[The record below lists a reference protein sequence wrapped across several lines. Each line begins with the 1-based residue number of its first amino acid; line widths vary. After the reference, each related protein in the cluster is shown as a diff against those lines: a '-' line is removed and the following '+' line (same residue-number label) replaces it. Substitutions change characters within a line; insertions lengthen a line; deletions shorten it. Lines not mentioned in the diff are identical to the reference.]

1 MYTKMKKIRYKIL
14 VGILIC
20 VLFVAVVVGAFS
32 IIGSRAI
39 IEKYAKS
46 NILNTAEY
54 YTSRM
59 NENNQRIETS
69 VKAVSNVIL
78 STFDIKRSKDKE
90 YLEEYTKNIIEPI
103 TKKFSMETKGTLGV
117 YTYLNVEMFDGIYA
131 AWFYDD
137 NRDGTF
143 EKYDMT
149 KEDRSIYLTENR
161 NDEYEYYFTPILDGK
176 DLWQDPYLDSDLNM
190 NMISYAIPIKNEEK
204 TIGIVGIDMTFE
216 DTEDLV
222 KKLKVFNSGYS
233 FLLSQQ
239 YNLIAFP
246 EFMKTGE
253 DKQSEGSESITNLA
267 SMDNG
272 VYKDV
277 IKGIGKNTSGVA
289 GFTKLGINYLLAYSH
304 LENGQILCIA
314 VPKNEIFKEMDKMT
328 FFIIIV
334 ILMSLVLVLFIS
346 RIISKNISAPL
357 ESMID
362 DFNCASQGDLTVEGK
377 FLTKDEIAKVTKSF
391 NQMISNTRGLIYK
404 VVKAVNTVSKSAATL
419 SFATETSKTNS
430 KEILDAVQQISRAS
444 EENSS
449 EVENGVVQ
457 MQILGQKIHEVTS
470 DIAAMNEIAHETEAL
485 SEKGKLIVGELIRKS
500 RERAE
505 KDSNV
510 SLSMDE
516 VGKTSKAI
524 TNITQS
530 IMDITQKTNLLSLNA
545 MIESARAGES
555 GRGFAVVAEE
565 ISKLA
570 NMTKDLSN
578 TINELIKEIQDNSD
592 RTSILMQ
599 EAEKISIE
607 QEQAVDDTNSLFT
620 NISELIK
627 KLYDRISNT
636 TSSSMEMD
644 LKKNEIVAMTENL
657 SAISEQTAASIQN
670 TIVNIEEQTMAAE
683 KIAVQASILK
693 KIIASLQV
701 SLDTFKIK

>member
-1 MYTKMKKIRYKIL
+1 
-14 VGILIC
+14 
-20 VLFVAVVVGAFS
+20 
-32 IIGSRAI
+32 
-39 IEKYAKS
+39 
-46 NILNTAEY
+46 
-54 YTSRM
+54 
-59 NENNQRIETS
+59 
-69 VKAVSNVIL
+69 
-78 STFDIKRSKDKE
+78 
-90 YLEEYTKNIIEPI
+90 
-103 TKKFSMETKGTLGV
+103 
-117 YTYLNVEMFDGIYA
+117 
-131 AWFYDD
+131 
-137 NRDGTF
+137 
-143 EKYDMT
+143 MT

-161 NDEYEYYFTPILDGK
+161 DDEYEYYFTPILDGK

-204 TIGIVGIDMTFE
+204 TIGMVGIDMTFE
-216 DTEDLV
+216 DTESLV

-239 YNLIAFP
+239 HNLIAFP

-253 DKQSEGSESITNLA
+253 DKQSEESESITNFA

-277 IKGIGKNTSGVA
+277 IKDIDKNTSGVA
-289 GFTKLGINYLLAYSH
+289 EFTKLGINYLLAYSH

-334 ILMSLVLVLFIS
+334 ILVSLVLVLFIS

-357 ESMID
+357 ESMIH

-404 VVKAVNTVSKSAATL
+404 VVKAVNTVSESAATL

-430 KEILDAVQQISRAS
+430 KEILDVVQQISRAS

-516 VGKTSKAI
+516 VRKTSKAI

-545 MIESARAGES
+545 MIESARAGEA

-578 TINELIKEIQDNSD
+578 TINELIKEIQYNSD

-607 QEQAVDDTNSLFT
+607 QKQAVDDTNSLFT
-620 NISELIK
+620 NISELIN
-627 KLYDRISNT
+627 KLYDKISNT

-670 TIVNIEEQTMAAE
+670 TIVNIEGQTMAAE

-693 KIIASLQV
+693 EIIASLQI

>member
-636 TSSSMEMD
+636 TSSSMQMD

>member
-20 VLFVAVVVGAFS
+20 VLFVAVVIGAFS

-78 STFDIKRSKDKE
+78 STFDINRSKDKE

-137 NRDGTF
+137 NRDGTL

-204 TIGIVGIDMTFE
+204 TIGMVGIDMTFE

-253 DKQSEGSESITNLA
+253 GKQSEGSESITNLA

-277 IKGIGKNTSGVA
+277 IKDMDKNTSGVA
-289 GFTKLGINYLLAYSH
+289 EFTKLGINYLLAYSH

-404 VVKAVNTVSKSAATL
+404 VVKAVNTVSESAATL
-419 SFATETSKTNS
+419 SFATEASKTNS

-485 SEKGKLIVGELIRKS
+485 SEKGRIIVEELIRKS

-545 MIESARAGES
+545 MIESARAGEA

-607 QEQAVDDTNSLFT
+607 QKQAVDDTNSLFT
-620 NISELIK
+620 NISELIN

-657 SAISEQTAASIQN
+657 SAISEQTAAGIQN

-693 KIIASLQV
+693 EIIASLQI

>member
-1 MYTKMKKIRYKIL
+1 MKKIRYKIL

-20 VLFVAVVVGAFS
+20 VLFVAVVIGAFS

-78 STFDIKRSKDKE
+78 STFDINRSKDKE

-137 NRDGTF
+137 NRDGTL

-204 TIGIVGIDMTFE
+204 TIGMVGIDMTFE

-253 DKQSEGSESITNLA
+253 GKQSEGSESITNLA

-277 IKGIGKNTSGVA
+277 IKDMDKNTSGVA
-289 GFTKLGINYLLAYSH
+289 EFTKLGINYLLAYSH

-404 VVKAVNTVSKSAATL
+404 VVKAVNTVSESAATL
-419 SFATETSKTNS
+419 SFATEASKTNS

-485 SEKGKLIVGELIRKS
+485 SEKGRIIVEELIRKS

-545 MIESARAGES
+545 MIESARAGEA

-607 QEQAVDDTNSLFT
+607 QKQAVDDTNSLFT
-620 NISELIK
+620 NISELIN

-657 SAISEQTAASIQN
+657 SAISEQTAAGIQN

-693 KIIASLQV
+693 EIIASLQI

>member
-20 VLFVAVVVGAFS
+20 VLFVAVVIGAFS

-78 STFDIKRSKDKE
+78 STFDINRSKDKE

-137 NRDGTF
+137 NRDGTL

-204 TIGIVGIDMTFE
+204 TIGMVGIDMTFE

-253 DKQSEGSESITNLA
+253 GKQSEGSESITNLA

-277 IKGIGKNTSGVA
+277 IKDMDKNTSGVA
-289 GFTKLGINYLLAYSH
+289 EFTKLGINYLLAYSH

-328 FFIIIV
+328 F
-334 ILMSLVLVLFIS
+334 
-346 RIISKNISAPL
+346 
-357 ESMID
+357 
-362 DFNCASQGDLTVEGK
+362 
-377 FLTKDEIAKVTKSF
+377 
-391 NQMISNTRGLIYK
+391 
-404 VVKAVNTVSKSAATL
+404 
-419 SFATETSKTNS
+419 
-430 KEILDAVQQISRAS
+430 
-444 EENSS
+444 SS
-449 EVENGVVQ
+449 
-457 MQILGQKIHEVTS
+457 
-470 DIAAMNEIAHETEAL
+470 
-485 SEKGKLIVGELIRKS
+485 
-500 RERAE
+500 
-505 KDSNV
+505 
-510 SLSMDE
+510 
-516 VGKTSKAI
+516 
-524 TNITQS
+524 
-530 IMDITQKTNLLSLNA
+530 
-545 MIESARAGES
+545 
-555 GRGFAVVAEE
+555 
-565 ISKLA
+565 
-570 NMTKDLSN
+570 
-578 TINELIKEIQDNSD
+578 
-592 RTSILMQ
+592 
-599 EAEKISIE
+599 
-607 QEQAVDDTNSLFT
+607 
-620 NISELIK
+620 
-627 KLYDRISNT
+627 
-636 TSSSMEMD
+636 
-644 LKKNEIVAMTENL
+644 
-657 SAISEQTAASIQN
+657 
-670 TIVNIEEQTMAAE
+670 
-683 KIAVQASILK
+683 
-693 KIIASLQV
+693 
-701 SLDTFKIK
+701 

>member
-1 MYTKMKKIRYKIL
+1 
-14 VGILIC
+14 
-20 VLFVAVVVGAFS
+20 
-32 IIGSRAI
+32 
-39 IEKYAKS
+39 
-46 NILNTAEY
+46 
-54 YTSRM
+54 
-59 NENNQRIETS
+59 
-69 VKAVSNVIL
+69 
-78 STFDIKRSKDKE
+78 
-90 YLEEYTKNIIEPI
+90 
-103 TKKFSMETKGTLGV
+103 
-117 YTYLNVEMFDGIYA
+117 
-131 AWFYDD
+131 
-137 NRDGTF
+137 
-143 EKYDMT
+143 
-149 KEDRSIYLTENR
+149 
-161 NDEYEYYFTPILDGK
+161 
-176 DLWQDPYLDSDLNM
+176 
-190 NMISYAIPIKNEEK
+190 
-204 TIGIVGIDMTFE
+204 
-216 DTEDLV
+216 
-222 KKLKVFNSGYS
+222 
-233 FLLSQQ
+233 
-239 YNLIAFP
+239 
-246 EFMKTGE
+246 
-253 DKQSEGSESITNLA
+253 
-267 SMDNG
+267 
-272 VYKDV
+272 
-277 IKGIGKNTSGVA
+277 
-289 GFTKLGINYLLAYSH
+289 
-304 LENGQILCIA
+304 
-314 VPKNEIFKEMDKMT
+314 
-328 FFIIIV
+328 
-334 ILMSLVLVLFIS
+334 MSLVLVLFIS

-404 VVKAVNTVSKSAATL
+404 VVKAVNTVSESAATL
-419 SFATETSKTNS
+419 SFATEASKTNS

-485 SEKGKLIVGELIRKS
+485 SEKGRIIVEELIRKS

-545 MIESARAGES
+545 MIESARAGEA

-607 QEQAVDDTNSLFT
+607 QKQAVDDTNSLFT
-620 NISELIK
+620 NISELIN

-657 SAISEQTAASIQN
+657 SAISEQTAAGIQN

-693 KIIASLQV
+693 EIIASLQI